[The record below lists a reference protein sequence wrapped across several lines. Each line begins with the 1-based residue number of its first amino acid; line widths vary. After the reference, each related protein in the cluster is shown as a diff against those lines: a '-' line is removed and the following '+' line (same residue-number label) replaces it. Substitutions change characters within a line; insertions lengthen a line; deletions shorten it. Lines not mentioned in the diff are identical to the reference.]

1 MEQINNKKLG
11 WQDLNLLSF
20 FLYFFTIMALLLNCI
35 LYILHNL
42 PKELKLI
49 KIKKWKFE
57 KIKDINLSF
66 LQLPTNQNGLLV
78 LMKGFWLECTP

>member
-20 FLYFFTIMALLLNCI
+20 ILYFFTIMALLINCI

-66 LQLPTNQNGLLV
+66 LQLPTNQNGSLV